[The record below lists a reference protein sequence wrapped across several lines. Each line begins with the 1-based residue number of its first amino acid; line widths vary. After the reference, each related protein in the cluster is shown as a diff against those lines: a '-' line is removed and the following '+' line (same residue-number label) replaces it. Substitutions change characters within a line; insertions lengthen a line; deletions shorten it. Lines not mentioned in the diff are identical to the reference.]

1 MEVVVSDES
10 EKPRYYLGQEDLAKV
25 FEEWKRRWDED
36 PDSFESDE
44 EFKAQK
50 PETYGEGAA
59 RYFTRVVKDVLAPQ
73 DGAPEEELI
82 VQ

>member
-1 MEVVVSDES
+1 MSDERQQYHLS
-10 EKPRYYLGQEDLAKV
+10 AVTLAKV

-36 PDSFESDE
+36 PDSFDSDE

-59 RYFTRVVKDVLAPQ
+59 RYFTKVVKEVLKPDAPLG
-73 DGAPEEELI
+73 DEELI